1 MRGLAEFTKTTLI
14 GGVLIILPL
23 YLSILLLLK
32 TLAGVGALI
41 APVTAQLPAA
51 LQFRQV
57 IAMLIVIFVCFLA
70 GLVLRTG
77 PGLRAKNAIER
88 NLLDRIP
95 GYGLIRGLTSRI
107 AGRQEDD
114 TFAVALVEIEDA
126 LVPAFIVEEHD
137 DGAYTVFVPSVPTP
151 AAGAIYILPRERVH
165 HVDISFAKAAA
176 VITKWGAGTRE
187 LRAAMRPAGSPASGP
202 AGGVSP
208 ATPRTTGASDSE
220 APIAR

>member
-1 MRGLAEFTKTTLI
+1 MRGLAEFTKTSLI
-14 GGVLIILPL
+14 GGVLIILPI

-32 TLAGVGALI
+32 TLGAVGALI

-51 LQFRQV
+51 LKFRQV
-57 IAMLIVIFVCFLA
+57 IAILIVILVCFLA
-70 GLVLRTG
+70 GLVVRTG

-95 GYGLIRGLTSRI
+95 GYALIRGLASRV

-165 HVDISFAKAAA
+165 HVDIPFAKAAA
-176 VITKWGAGTRE
+176 VITKWGAGARD
-187 LRAAMRPAGSPASGP
+187 LRAAMRIADGADSASRP
-202 AGGVSP
+202 SL
-208 ATPRTTGASDSE
+208 S
-220 APIAR
+220 

>member
-32 TLAGVGALI
+32 TLGAVGALI
-41 APVTAQLPAA
+41 APVTAQLPDA
-51 LQFRQV
+51 LKFRQV
-57 IAMLIVIFVCFLA
+57 IAILIVILVCFLA
-70 GLVLRTG
+70 GLVVRTG

-95 GYGLIRGLTSRI
+95 GYALIRGLASRV

-165 HVDISFAKAAA
+165 HVDIPFAKAAA
-176 VITKWGAGTRE
+176 VITKWGAGARD
-187 LRAAMRPAGSPASGP
+187 LRAAMRIADGADSASRP
-202 AGGVSP
+202 SL
-208 ATPRTTGASDSE
+208 S
-220 APIAR
+220 

>member
-32 TLAGVGALI
+32 TLGAVGALI

-51 LQFRQV
+51 LKFRQV
-57 IAMLIVIFVCFLA
+57 IAILIVILVCFLA
-70 GLVLRTG
+70 GLVVRTG

-95 GYGLIRGLTSRI
+95 GYGLIRGLASRI
-107 AGRQEDD
+107 AGRQEVD
-114 TFAVALVEIEDA
+114 TFAVALVELEDA

-165 HVDISFAKAAA
+165 HVDIPFAKAAA
-176 VITKWGAGTRE
+176 VITKWGAGARD
-187 LRAAMRPAGSPASGP
+187 LRAAMRMPGGADSASRP
-202 AGGVSP
+202 SL
-208 ATPRTTGASDSE
+208 S
-220 APIAR
+220 

>member
-1 MRGLAEFTKTTLI
+1 MRGLAEFTKTSLI

-41 APVTAQLPAA
+41 APVTAQLPTT

-57 IAMLIVIFVCFLA
+57 IAILIVIFVCFLA
-70 GLVLRTG
+70 GLVVRTG

-95 GYGLIRGLTSRI
+95 GYALIRGLASRV
-107 AGRQEDD
+107 AGRQEDE

-165 HVDISFAKAAA
+165 HVDIPFAKAAS
-176 VITKWGAGTRE
+176 VITKWGAGARD
-187 LRAAMRPAGSPASGP
+187 LRAAMRM
-202 AGGVSP
+202 AGGADS
-208 ATPRTTGASDSE
+208 ASRPSLS
-220 APIAR
+220 

>member
-1 MRGLAEFTKTTLI
+1 MRGLAEFTKTSLI

-23 YLSILLLLK
+23 YLSIVLLLK

-41 APVTAQLPAA
+41 APVTAQLPAT

-57 IAMLIVIFVCFLA
+57 IAILIVIFVCFLA
-70 GLVLRTG
+70 GLVVRTG

-95 GYGLIRGLTSRI
+95 GYALIRGLASRV

-114 TFAVALVEIEDA
+114 TFAVALVELEDA

-165 HVDISFAKAAA
+165 QVDISFARAAA
-176 VITKWGAGTRE
+176 VITKWGAGARD
-187 LRAAMRPAGSPASGP
+187 LRAAMRM
-202 AGGVSP
+202 AGGADS
-208 ATPRTTGASDSE
+208 ASRPSLS
-220 APIAR
+220 